1 MPVDKNLKR
10 LLGQRI
16 AKLRKARGLSQEKF
30 AEKVNILPR
39 AMSCIENGVNYPMA
53 DTLERITNALGLKPK
68 DLFDFEYDYSNKE
81 LYSLII
87 GRSKLIKEDIDKLK
101 LVSEILEKIL

>member
-39 AMSCIENGVNYPMA
+39 AMSCIENGVN
-53 DTLERITNALGLKPK
+53 
-68 DLFDFEYDYSNKE
+68 
-81 LYSLII
+81 
-87 GRSKLIKEDIDKLK
+87 
-101 LVSEILEKIL
+101 